1 MATETR
7 SLQITSKMQD
17 QASAGFAK
25 MLAAGRGVAGGL
37 VTAFKGVG
45 LAIGAI
51 SASTVAAF
59 VAFKRVTDD
68 LDKVAKATDRL
79 GVSAESLTAIRN
91 GAELAGVEFESLST
105 AVRNFEKVIDE
116 ANQGG
121 KKQRELLA
129 ELGLASEQFTG
140 QQIDLVDALGKVG
153 DGLGNLGGAAARTNA
168 LLQLFGRQG
177 AELAPL
183 LQQGSAGINRL
194 AQEARALGVVFTRE
208 ELARVEAFNDS
219 WDELKQTFG
228 ALFQQIAVQLSP
240 AFTELFEAINT
251 YLKDNSEST
260 KRSVLELTETFV
272 ESFKILAFAVDTF
285 RSVVTGWELITKELA
300 LVTAKLQGNSD
311 AANILERDLAALGVN
326 AQLIQKDFGSA
337 NGELDKM
344 LKRLQELRSAAAKGT
359 PIRVQVTGD
368 APGAEPDVVEPGAWE
383 RFQEGA
389 RKASLQWRDFAQ
401 TAYQSGQVLVGGT
414 LDALTDNIG
423 AAISRTKSWG
433 QAWKDLGK
441 SVLGILANVIAKL
454 LTVRVLSALFGSPA
468 GGGSTVAKADGGVEP
483 GSIKGVLPL
492 QRFAMGGIA
501 RGPTLALMGE
511 GKAPAEAFVPLP
523 DGKTIPVSF
532 RGAGGGAG
540 GGQVVNIVQNFH
552 STDARGTYELF
563 RQNRGTIRQFVT
575 DDMQRR
581 NGFRGTVKGAAR

>member
-7 SLQITSKMQD
+7 SLQITTKMQD
-17 QASAGFAK
+17 QATAGFAK
-25 MLAAGRGVAGGL
+25 LLAVGRGVAGSL
-37 VTAFKGVG
+37 VTAFKGLG
-45 LAIGAI
+45 ITLGAI
-51 SASTVAAF
+51 SATAATAF
-59 VAFKRVTDD
+59 VAFRRVAAD
-68 LDKVAKATDRL
+68 LDAVAKASDRL
-79 GVSAESLTAIRN
+79 GVSAESLTALRN
-91 GAELAGVEFESLST
+91 GAELAGVSFEELTNS
-105 AVRNFEKVIDE
+105 VRFFERFVDE

-121 KKQRELLA
+121 RKQRQVLA
-129 ELGLASEQFTG
+129 ELGLTAEELSG
-140 QQIDLVDALGKVG
+140 SNLDLVEILGRVG
-153 DGLGNLGGAAARTNA
+153 DGLNGLGGSAEKTNT
-168 LLQLFGRQG
+168 LLQLFGRSG
-177 AELAPL
+177 SNLAPL
-183 LQQGSAGINRL
+183 LQQGSTGIQKL
-194 AQEARALGVVFTRE
+194 ATEARALGAVFTRE

-454 LTVRVLSALFGSPA
+454 LTVRVLSALFGSSA